1 MGRQLGR
8 RGAVALAGTVVLAGP
23 VIAACST
30 GPNYEQWAATD
41 GAAGRINLD
50 EIQAAFKQAESATE
64 FERRV
69 NEIYEGDGLVLIRVS
84 QDDSGSGQTVE
95 AFEDLDKDGVISDTS
110 DDLLFSIV
118 NKDNQNEMR
127 GHGANGYYRSGFGG
141 GNFLFTY
148 LLLSSFGPGR
158 YYYQT
163 PRTRVRT
170 MSNQRSAYR
179 GGSRY
184 RAQVS
189 KNTNYFSRQKS
200 FAGSKYNAASR
211 NVSSGRQSY
220 LNSNKRSGS
229 FKTNSTTGV
238 RSSWGSKGT
247 GRSFGKASGGGG
259 FFKGFGGA
267 QTIVG
272 IERGQ
277 RADS

>member
-8 RGAVALAGTVVLAGP
+8 RGAVALAGTMVLAGP
-23 VIAACST
+23 VIAACET
-30 GPNYEQWAATD
+30 GPTYEQWAATD

-84 QDDSGSGQTVE
+84 QDEGGGSQTVE
-95 AFEDLDKDGVISDTS
+95 AFEDLDRNGVISDTS

-118 NKDNQNEMR
+118 NRDEKNEMR

-163 PRTRVRT
+163 PRTSVRT
-170 MSNQRSAYR
+170 MRNNRSAYR

-189 KNTNYFSRQKS
+189 KNSSYFNRQKN
-200 FAGSKYNAASR
+200 FAGSKYNSAKR

-220 LNSNKRSGS
+220 LNNQKRTRS

-238 RSSWGSKGT
+238 RSAWGSKGT
-247 GRSFGKASGGGG
+247 GRGFGKASGGGG

-267 QTIVG
+267 QTIIG
-272 IERGQ
+272 IERG
-277 RADS
+277 

>member
-1 MGRQLGR
+1 MGKQLGR
-8 RGAVALAGTVVLAGP
+8 RGAAALAGTMVLAGP
-23 VIAACST
+23 VIAACES
-30 GPNYEQWAATD
+30 GPTFDQWAATD

-50 EIQAAFKQAESATE
+50 EIQAAFKQAESATA

-69 NEIYEGDGLVLIRVS
+69 NEIFEGDGLVLIRVS
-84 QDDSGSGQTVE
+84 QDESANSQTVE
-95 AFEDLDKDGVISDTS
+95 AFEDLDGDGVISDTT

-118 NKDNQNEMR
+118 NRDDRNEMR
-127 GHGANGYYRSGFGG
+127 GHGANGYYNSGFGG

-163 PRTRVRT
+163 PRTSVRT
-170 MSNQRSAYR
+170 MRNNRSAFR

-189 KNTNYFSRQKS
+189 KNSSFFNRQKS
-200 FAGSKYNAASR
+200 FSGSKYNSAKR
-211 NVSSGRQSY
+211 NVSTGRQSY
-220 LNSNKRSGS
+220 LNNQKRSGT

-238 RSSWGSKGT
+238 RSAWGSKGT

-267 QTIVG
+267 QTIIG
-272 IERGQ
+272 IERG
-277 RADS
+277 